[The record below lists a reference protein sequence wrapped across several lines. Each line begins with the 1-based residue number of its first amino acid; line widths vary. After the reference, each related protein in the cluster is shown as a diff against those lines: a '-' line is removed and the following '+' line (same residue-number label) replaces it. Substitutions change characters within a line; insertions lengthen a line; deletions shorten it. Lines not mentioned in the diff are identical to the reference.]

1 MSSVA
6 MRTTRSFAGACR
18 VPLWRSFGVASMM
31 MLVAAAPGEAQRRIT
46 PFATGSIVEHRV
58 STTGEVERVAG
69 AVWGVG
75 ATMALSDWMGLRG
88 RIAGGN
94 LSARTPDAESRSMS
108 EAELGVVITPD
119 RWISI
124 DAGTMTRTMETDLV
138 RQRWTEL
145 RAGTELGLDLIEGV
159 LRGSVR
165 VSIAPWVS
173 VSGHPAP
180 DLALGAGT
188 GLEYTAGRLV
198 GNLSYAL
205 DRYDFPAAATA
216 RRLEQRST
224 LTARIGWRLR

>member
-1 MSSVA
+1 MSPATLVRSV
-6 MRTTRSFAGACR
+6 RGTRLGAITR
-18 VPLWRSFGVASMM
+18 RFGIAISMM
-31 MLVAAAPGEAQRRIT
+31 VTATAGEAQRPVT

-75 ATMALSDWMGLRG
+75 ATMVMSDWMGVRG
-88 RIAGGN
+88 RIASGN
-94 LSARTPDAESRSMS
+94 LTARTADGESRSMS
-108 EAELGVVITPD
+108 EAELGVIITPD

-124 DAGTMTRTMETDLV
+124 DAGTMTRTMETALA

-145 RAGTELGLDLIEGV
+145 RAGSELGLDLIEGV
-159 LRGSVR
+159 LRGTVR

-173 VSGHPAP
+173 VSGHPSP

-188 GLEYTAGRLV
+188 GLEYRAGRLV